1 MGWSRREKQ
10 GELFDKTG
18 RFIILRSTQG
28 RLVAFT
34 HWRFDCE
41 DCDEDDPHARPEE
54 DIIEVLYW

>member
-10 GELFDKTG
+10 GELFDKAG
-18 RFIILRSTQG
+18 RFIILQDVQG

-34 HWRFDCE
+34 NWRFDCE
-41 DCDEDDPHARPEE
+41 DCDKDDVNARPKE